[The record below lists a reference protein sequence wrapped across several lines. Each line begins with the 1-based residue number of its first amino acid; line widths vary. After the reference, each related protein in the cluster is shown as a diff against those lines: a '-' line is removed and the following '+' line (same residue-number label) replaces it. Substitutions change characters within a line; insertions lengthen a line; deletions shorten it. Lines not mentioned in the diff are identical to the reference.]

1 MRRTV
6 YMDKSMLTLFIEI
19 ARNHCVLSE
28 YVDKEQNEELSE
40 EEEVYMNGLERA
52 HFAYRDTLQALKFED
67 EYERFKLIVLD
78 SQMEYIE
85 ECGKYD
91 KVAIKKYTDDYAVE
105 KYDSSLF
112 ADDFSIEEHIFDN
125 GWHFDKLYAKCT
137 EPDDKI
143 FSKIRAKHRD
153 FTHDVCKRL
162 FNIWVRD
169 RSIKMRMKSYASLEE
184 AAKHARFSKKYQCGK
199 CGATYYSDYHRKYD
213 PAPRCLRCGDNI
225 DQKRVYE
232 E

>member
-6 YMDKSMLTLFIEI
+6 YMNKNMLTLFIEI
-19 ARNHCVLSE
+19 ARNHCVLGE
-28 YVDKEQNEELSE
+28 YIDKESNEELSE
-40 EEEVYMNGLERA
+40 EEEIYMNGLEKA
-52 HFAYRDTLQALKFED
+52 HFAYSNTLQALRFED
-67 EYERFKLIVLD
+67 EYERFKLIALD

-91 KVAIKKYTDDYAVE
+91 KAARKKYTDDYAVE
-105 KYDSSLF
+105 NYDPSLF

-125 GWHFDKLYAKCT
+125 GWDFDKLFEKCT
-137 EPDDKI
+137 EPDDNI
-143 FSKIRAKHRD
+143 FSKVRAEHRD
-153 FTHDVCKRL
+153 FTHDVCKQL
-162 FNIWVRD
+162 FDIWLRD
-169 RSIKMRMKSYASLEE
+169 RNIKMRMKSYATLEE